1 MMNASRQRKRE
12 VRIDRCSQYYHQH
25 RCWNFAPAAF
35 GAVHGVSVVFVN
47 ANALSFLSFFPDS
60 LVYVV
65 DDEYY
70 KVSLRGF
77 VFEGVKGKGE
87 REEMGKIGGNGE
99 I

>member
-1 MMNASRQRKRE
+1 M
-12 VRIDRCSQYYHQH
+12 
-25 RCWNFAPAAF
+25 
-35 GAVHGVSVVFVN
+35 N

>member
-1 MMNASRQRKRE
+1 MLS
-12 VRIDRCSQYYHQH
+12 CS
-25 RCWNFAPAAF
+25 CLLACFLSF
-35 GAVHGVSVVFVN
+35 
-47 ANALSFLSFFPDS
+47 ALSFFFPDS

-70 KVSLRGF
+70 KVSLQGF

-87 REEMGKIGGNGE
+87 REEVGKIGGNGE